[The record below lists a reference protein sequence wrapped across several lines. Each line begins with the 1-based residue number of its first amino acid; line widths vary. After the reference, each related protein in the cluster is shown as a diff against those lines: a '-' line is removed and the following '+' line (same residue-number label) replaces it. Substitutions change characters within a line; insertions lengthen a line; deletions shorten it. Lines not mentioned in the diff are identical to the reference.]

1 MLGEWE
7 GSSENLMEMDAKVH
21 RGQENRELA
30 QKCQDLAGTRRHNR
44 AKGRLCY
51 FKMRDLSML
60 LFPIIR
66 SYKEEKKMRK
76 REELINNIRT

>member
-44 AKGRLCY
+44 AKGRLRY

-60 LFPIIR
+60 LFPIIC
-66 SYKEEKKMRK
+66 SYKADKKKNEKKRG
-76 REELINNIRT
+76 INQ